1 MDFKTM
7 GLSDALISALETEG
21 ITAPTDAQAQAMP
34 LLMAGKDVVLQSQTG
49 SGKTL
54 CYLLPIY
61 QSLQSK
67 VEKGAQ
73 VMVIVP
79 TKELAMQ
86 IHQEVQTLSKN
97 SGIPLLSIPLFGNVN
112 VNTQIERLKT
122 KPQIIIGTCERILA
136 LVQKK
141 KVPAH
146 TVKTFIVDE
155 ADKLLDKQAINAL
168 KNVRKTCMK
177 YTQMVFVSATYLPY
191 HLEQAAFLA
200 PEATVIQA
208 NETMEIPASICH
220 QYLVCDR
227 RDKLENLRKLIRAID
242 PPKSMIFINDLVEIN
257 IAVEKLK
264 YHEFDCAC
272 IHSETTKEQR
282 QKHLTAFKNGKLKH
296 LVATDLAAR
305 GLHIDEVPCIFH
317 VNVAEDPIDYLH
329 RSGRTGRNGADGL
342 SVCILTPAELPNL
355 ANYKRKFS
363 IETQE
368 VTTRE
373 GKLILVKP

>member
-7 GLSDALISALETEG
+7 GLSPALISALEKVS
-21 ITAPTDAQAQAMP
+21 ITQPTDAQIQAMP
-34 LLMAGKDVVLQSQTG
+34 LLLEGKDVVLQSQTG

-61 QSLQSK
+61 QALEGK

-86 IHQEVQTLSKN
+86 IHQEVQLLSKN
-97 SGIPLLSIPLFGNVN
+97 SGIPLVSMPLFGNVN

-122 KPQIIIGTCERILA
+122 KPQIIIGTCERILS
-136 LVQKK
+136 LIQKK
-141 KVPAH
+141 KIPAH
-146 TVKTFIVDE
+146 TVKTFVVDE
-155 ADKLLDKQAINAL
+155 ADKLLDKQAIRSLQA
-168 KNVRKTCMK
+168 VRKTCMK
-177 YTQMVFVSATYLPY
+177 KTQMVFVSATYLPY
-191 HLEQAAFLA
+191 HLEQAHLMA
-200 PEATVIQA
+200 PEATVLQA
-208 NETMEIPASICH
+208 NEKMEIPPSIRH
-220 QYLVCDR
+220 QYLVCER
-227 RDKLENLRKLIRAID
+227 RDKLENLRKLIRALN
-242 PPKSMIFINDLVEIN
+242 PQKSMIFINDLVEIN

-264 YHEFDCAC
+264 YHGFDCAC
-272 IHSETTKEQR
+272 IHSETTKEER
-282 QKHLTAFKNGKLKH
+282 QKHLTDFKNGKLKH

-329 RSGRTGRNGADGL
+329 RSGRTGRKGADGL
-342 SVCILTPAELPNL
+342 SVCIVTPAEAQNL
-355 ANYKRKFS
+355 SNYRRKFS

-368 VTTRE
+368 ISVRE
-373 GKLILVKP
+373 GKIVYPK